1 VLVSDDGHAC
11 LTDFGIA
18 TSTGDSSLTTQGAI
32 IGSPSYMAP
41 ERANGEEPQ
50 PPVDLWSLGATL
62 YTAVEGRLAF
72 DRGEPMATLLAVVS
86 EPPAP
91 MTLAGPLGP
100 VLQGLL
106 AKDPAARAD
115 VATVRR
121 GLETV
126 LAGRTPPAAAP
137 AAGAAT
143 PAPETA
149 PPPRPRTPV
158 GGDDVQRLDSDD
170 LRALASASKALL
182 SDVARGAARGAR
194 DLAGRELAKRRDRTT
209 GRNRVPEA
217 RPRRWRF
224 KRRWV
229 LVPLLTTIGVV
240 ALALVGL
247 GLWLAHAFGQF

>member
-1 VLVSDDGHAC
+1 VS
-11 LTDFGIA
+11 
-18 TSTGDSSLTTQGAI
+18 
-32 IGSPSYMAP
+32 
-41 ERANGEEPQ
+41 
-50 PPVDLWSLGATL
+50 
-62 YTAVEGRLAF
+62 
-72 DRGEPMATLLAVVS
+72 
-86 EPPAP
+86 
-91 MTLAGPLGP
+91 LAGPLEP
-100 VLQGLL
+100 VLQSLL
-106 AKDPAARAD
+106 AKDPTARAD
-115 VATVRR
+115 VATARH
-121 GLETV
+121 GLDAV

-137 AAGAAT
+137 AAEAA
-143 PAPETA
+143 APSPEAA
-149 PPPRPRTPV
+149 PPPRPRAPV

-209 GRNRVPEA
+209 GRNRVPAA